1 MNFKDIKYN
10 NVDFSTMSLTI
21 IQDFAR
27 VKLDKIMKYMCIR
40 NFNVLYTHNESNYVY
55 TGVQSIHETKSAPA
69 LSIECNT
76 QHQFNQFIPIII
88 P

>member
-1 MNFKDIKYN
+1 MMYASWKRVNFFFEIYVYDALIIKRISQMNFKDIKYN

-55 TGVQSIHETKSAPA
+55 TGV
-69 LSIECNT
+69 
-76 QHQFNQFIPIII
+76 
-88 P
+88 

>member
-10 NVDFSTMSLTI
+10 YVDFSTMSPTI

-27 VKLDKIMKYMCIR
+27 EKLDKIMKYMCIR
-40 NFNVLYTHNESNYVY
+40 NFNVLYTHNESHYVY
-55 TGVQSIHETKSAPA
+55 MGVQSIHEIKSAPV

-76 QHQFNQFIPIII
+76 LYQLISIII